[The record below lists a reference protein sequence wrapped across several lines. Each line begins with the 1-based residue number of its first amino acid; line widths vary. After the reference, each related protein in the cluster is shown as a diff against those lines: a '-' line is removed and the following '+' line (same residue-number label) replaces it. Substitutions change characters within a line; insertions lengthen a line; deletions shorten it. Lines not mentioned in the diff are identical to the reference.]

1 MQNLTDFFSADELEA
16 HKQALISGDSDA
28 ANSVFS
34 AAIERY
40 NSAYQEKEVNPL
52 KSELQ
57 TIKTAQTEAE
67 KSLHAKFMSQT
78 RREAAKLSGLKEK
91 DLEGLNAG
99 EMLAKAIDGALQL
112 KGLSVE
118 EQNAKVQ
125 ELVAKLEEYES
136 KLVSVQSEKESLR
149 VQIEQEYTQKQLLT
163 NFFASNRG
171 ILQEGITDVIAFDSV
186 SRELEAKGFFLKVEN
201 GEVVVKN
208 SVGNP
213 IYGAANKILSAKDVL
228 QQSSTLKAFQK
239 PISAPLPNVIE
250 QKEEIQGKVTN
261 VESWFESQMKSLTK

>member
-1 MQNLTDFFSADELEA
+1 MQNLTDFFSAEELEA
-16 HKQALISGDSDA
+16 HKQALISGDADA

-40 NSAYQEKEVNPL
+40 NSAYLEKEVNPL

-118 EQNAKVQ
+118 EQNAKMQ
-125 ELVAKLEEYES
+125 ELITKVQEYES
-136 KLVSVQSEKESLR
+136 KVNSFDSEKESLR
-149 VQIEQEYTQKQLLT
+149 TQIVQEFTQKQLLT

-171 ILQEGITDVIAFDSV
+171 ILQEDITDVIAFEPV
-186 SRELEAKGFFLKVEN
+186 IREREAKGFFFKVED
-201 GEVVVKN
+201 GEVVVRN

-228 QQSSTLKAFQK
+228 QQSPVLKAFQK

-250 QKEEIQGKVTN
+250 QKDAKSESIANVTN
-261 VESWFESQMKSLTK
+261 YFQKRMQEPN

>member
-16 HKQALISGDSDA
+16 HKQALISGDTDT

-57 TIKTAQTEAE
+57 AIQNASTEAE
-67 KSLHAKFMSQT
+67 KALHAKFMAQT

-91 DLEGLNAG
+91 DLEKLSTG
-99 EMLAKAIDGALQL
+99 ELLAKAIDGAMQL

-118 EQNAKVQ
+118 EQGAKVQ
-125 ELVAKLEEYES
+125 ELVAKLEEYEG
-136 KLVSVQSEKESLR
+136 KLVSVQSEKETLR
-149 VQIEQEYTQKQLLT
+149 TQIEQEYTQKQVLN

-171 ILQEGITDVIAFDSV
+171 LLQEGITDVIAFDSV
-186 SRELEAKGFFLKVEN
+186 TRELEAKGFFLKVEN

-208 SVGNP
+208 AVGNP

-228 QQSSTLKAFQK
+228 SQSSTLKAFQK
-239 PISAPLPNVIE
+239 PISAPLPTVIE
-250 QKEEIQGKVTN
+250 QKDTQSESITNVTN
-261 VESWFESQMKSLTK
+261 YFQKRMQEPN

>member
-1 MQNLTDFFSADELEA
+1 MQITDLFSAEELPA
-16 HKQALISGDSDA
+16 YTQALISGDTDA
-28 ANSVFS
+28 ANTVFS
-34 AAIERY
+34 AAFERY

-57 TIKTAQTEAE
+57 SIKTAQTEAE

-99 EMLAKAIDGALQL
+99 EMLAKAIDGAMQL

-118 EQNAKVQ
+118 EQGAKVQ
-125 ELVAKLEEYES
+125 ELVAKLQEYEG
-136 KLVSVQSEKESLR
+136 KLVSVQSEKETLR
-149 VQIEQEYTQKQLLT
+149 TQIEQEYTQKQVLN
-163 NFFASNRG
+163 NFFAANRG

-228 QQSSTLKAFQK
+228 QQSPVLKAFQK

-250 QKEEIQGKVTN
+250 QKDTQSDSIAN
-261 VESWFESQMKSLTK
+261 VNNYFQKRMQEPN